1 MAGPARP
8 CHFVTHL
15 SRSHGWG
22 TWRLND
28 DLKLGESTFLNTL
41 SRLAKVLAPEEI
53 AKYSNWKT
61 PFCHALSCT
70 CHAPVMTTSM
80 LILVTTNSMLI
91 LVMAKESFGLLSA
104 LRASY
109 LLYIHI
115 YIYIIIYIRTSGQQW
130 PLNSIGFAL
139 HSEHICMYIYIYAH
153 LPKYCH

>member
-41 SRLAKVLAPEEI
+41 SRLAKVPASEEI
-53 AKYSNWKT
+53 ARYPNWKT
-61 PFCHALSCT
+61 PFCHALSRT
-70 CHAPVMTTSM
+70 CHAPVMTKSM
-80 LILVTTNSMLI
+80 LILVTTKSMLI
-91 LVMAKESFGLLSA
+91 LVMTKESFGLLSA

-109 LLYIHI
+109 LF
-115 YIYIIIYIRTSGQQW
+115 S
-130 PLNSIGFAL
+130 
-139 HSEHICMYIYIYAH
+139 
-153 LPKYCH
+153 